1 MFLPTQENSSGIRTA
16 SAVNLS
22 ISLPVTEKKIPS
34 KTMSFQVK
42 RAAPPS
48 GEMALLPD
56 HYDDDGRLP
65 QASSPLLKKK
75 NSFRLKACE
84 KGGGDL
90 LPLMNSQKDQYSN
103 SLGTNWG
110 LTASQQLADGFRSIT
125 QMLRSR
131 RRLSSDSYYAELYSG
146 SHDQVRNSWSSVEGF
161 TKQKRRRGYL
171 DKFQALKSEWMQML
185 VIGIVIFLVF
195 DAYSKALA
203 ATDKL
208 QAFSEEE
215 SIMMLHLQR
224 IEQQSIN
231 LHENIARL
239 SDVSSAITSGQDASQ
254 KDSIDTNLVR
264 IQTQQLYQMEEELD
278 HELRALQTKLQNVA
292 RSAIINTFG
301 EGPVQVNFVLDFPDS
316 RPDHDTVSI
325 LLWYDTPH
333 AAWTWIQ
340 QIRKG
345 EWNGATFSS
354 KATTIEAAPVISN
367 LGGLEFVEKSSKGHG
382 AWTVGLADDNGSL
395 RMFINMQDNVRKNDV
410 CVGKV
415 VDGFDALQEL
425 VDSSRRNSKRKVTIK
440 QASVTHWTR
449 QHGQRPLKQ
458 HFVTYN

>member
-1 MFLPTQENSSGIRTA
+1 MFWPTHEQGSGIRTA

-22 ISLPVTEKKIPS
+22 ISLPVTEKKIPR
-34 KTMSFQVK
+34 KTMSFQTK
-42 RAAPPS
+42 RAAPSS
-48 GEMALLPD
+48 GEMSLLPD
-56 HYDDDGRLP
+56 HYDDDGLLP
-65 QASSPLLKKK
+65 QSSSPLLKKK

-90 LPLMNSQKDQYSN
+90 LPLMNPQKDQYSN
-103 SLGTNWG
+103 SLGTHWG
-110 LTASQQLADGFRSIT
+110 STASQLTDGFRSIT
-125 QMLRSR
+125 QILRSR
-131 RRLSSDSYYAELYSG
+131 RRLSSDSYRAELYSG
-146 SHDQVRNSWSSVEGF
+146 NHDHVRNSWSSTEGF
-161 TKQKRRRGYL
+161 TKQKRRRGYF
-171 DKFQALKSEWMQML
+171 DKFQALTSEWMQML

-195 DAYSKALA
+195 DAYSKAV
-203 ATDKL
+203 ATADKL

-215 SIMMLHLQR
+215 SVMMLHLQR

-239 SDVSSAITSGQDASQ
+239 SDVSSAIASGQDASQ
-254 KDSIDTNLVR
+254 KESIDTNLVR

-278 HELRALQTKLQNVA
+278 HELRALQTKLQHVA

-301 EGPVQVNFVLDFPDS
+301 EGPVQVNIVLDFPDS

-345 EWNGATFSS
+345 EWNGATFAS
-354 KATTIEAAPVISN
+354 KATTIEATPVISN

-382 AWTVGLADDNGSL
+382 AWTVGLADNNGALS
-395 RMFINMQDNVRKNDV
+395 MFINVQDNVRKNDV

-440 QASVTHWTR
+440 QATVTHWTR
-449 QHGQRPLKQ
+449 QHGQRPL
-458 HFVTYN
+458 